1 MFICHRI
8 NTSKELLKIPKQYGI
23 EIDIRDSNQKLFV
36 THDPFTEGE
45 ELDVFLEHFD
55 HAWII
60 LNVKSERIEYKILE
74 ILKQRKI
81 DNYFFLDCSFPMI
94 IDLHKNGIKNIAI
107 RYSEFE
113 SIESVLLVKD
123 KVSWIWVDCFTKL
136 PLDKDIYNIFKNA
149 NLKICIVSPELQK
162 HSINMITD
170 FKKQLEGDNIEVD
183 AICTKSYNIQYWL

>member
-8 NTSKELLKIPKQYGI
+8 NTSKELLQIPKQYGI
-23 EIDIRDSNQKLFV
+23 EIDIRDSNKKLLV

-45 ELDVFLEHFD
+45 ELDLFLEHFD

-94 IDLHKNGIKNIAI
+94 IELHKNGIKNIAI

-113 SIESVLLVKD
+113 SIESVLLLKD
-123 KVSWIWVDCFTKL
+123 KVSWVWVDCFTKL
-136 PLDKDIYNIFKNA
+136 PLDKNIYNILKNA

-162 HSINMITD
+162 HSIEMITD
-170 FKKQLEGDNIEVD
+170 FKKQLTREKIKVD